1 MPMNVFRTE
10 DEELK
15 RRAAWAVDPVFP
27 VGLHGQP
34 DPEAALEKMLRFADF
49 ILAEEDG
56 EIAGLAAIY
65 ANDEKTRGAY
75 ITLFGVREA
84 WQRRSVG
91 KKLLEACET
100 LCRERGME
108 RIRLEVTDSNEKAVR
123 FYRRSGFVRTG
134 PCEEDSSYM
143 ERKL

>member
-1 MPMNVFRTE
+1 MEFFRTE

-15 RRAAWAVDPVFP
+15 RRAALEVDPVFP

-34 DPEAALEKMLRFADF
+34 DPEAALLKMLRYADF
-49 ILAEEDG
+49 IVAKEGDEV
-56 EIAGLAAIY
+56 AGLAAIY
-65 ANDEKTRGAY
+65 ANDTEKKSAY
-75 ITLFGVREA
+75 ITLFGVKEA
-84 WQRRSVG
+84 YQRRRAG
-91 KKLLEACET
+91 AGLLAACEA
-100 LCRERGME
+100 LARERGME

-123 FYRRSGFVRTG
+123 FYRRQGFVRIG